1 MGGVYPY
8 SLFHDILRGR
18 EREREREKEREKGR
32 KRGGG
37 REGGRKKGKGKERK
51 GERKRGREE
60 KTGDGFVITESFS
73 YLCMR
78 DRYLDRQTNRTSIVP
93 PAHKN

>member
-8 SLFHDILRGR
+8 SLSHDILRGERERGREKER
-18 EREREREKEREKGR
+18 ERERERE
-32 KRGGG
+32 
-37 REGGRKKGKGKERK
+37 
-51 GERKRGREE
+51 RGREE

-78 DRYLDRQTNRTSIVP
+78 DRYDRQTGQALSP
-93 PAHKN
+93 PCT

>member
-1 MGGVYPY
+1 MGDVYQY

-18 EREREREKEREKGR
+18 ERGREKERE
-32 KRGGG
+32 
-37 REGGRKKGKGKERK
+37 RERER
-51 GERKRGREE
+51 ERGREE

-78 DRYLDRQTNRTSIVP
+78 DRYLDRQTNRTSIAP
-93 PAHKN
+93 LHIKTD

>member
-1 MGGVYPY
+1 MTY
-8 SLFHDILRGR
+8 SEGERGR
-18 EREREREKEREKGR
+18 GRGRKKGRKGEREKERGREGGREKERERERE
-32 KRGGG
+32 
-37 REGGRKKGKGKERK
+37 
-51 GERKRGREE
+51 RGREE

-93 PAHKN
+93 LHIKTD

>member
-8 SLFHDILRGR
+8 SLFHDILRGGKSEGERKRGR
-18 EREREREKEREKGR
+18 ERERERERE
-32 KRGGG
+32 
-37 REGGRKKGKGKERK
+37 
-51 GERKRGREE
+51 RGREE

>member
-1 MGGVYPY
+1 MVTIKLKGE
-8 SLFHDILRGR
+8 RG
-18 EREREREKEREKGR
+18 KGR
-32 KRGGG
+32 
-37 REGGRKKGKGKERK
+37 KGKGKGKGERK
-51 GERKRGREE
+51 GERERGREE

>member
-8 SLFHDILRGR
+8 SLFHDILRGGKR
-18 EREREREKEREKGR
+18 EGEGERKGKGKRGREKER
-32 KRGGG
+32 G
-37 REGGRKKGKGKERK
+37 RE
-51 GERKRGREE
+51 RGREE

-78 DRYLDRQTNRTSIVP
+78 DRYLDRQTNRTSIAP
-93 PAHKN
+93 LHIKTD

>member
-8 SLFHDILRGR
+8 SLSHDILIG
-18 EREREREKEREKGR
+18 REREREKERER
-32 KRGGG
+32 EE
-37 REGGRKKGKGKERK
+37 REGKREGEGERKGKGNGRER
-51 GERKRGREE
+51 RREE

-93 PAHKN
+93 LHIKTD

>member
-8 SLFHDILRGR
+8 SLFHDIFRGR
-18 EREREREKEREKGR
+18 EGKGER
-32 KRGGG
+32 KR
-37 REGGRKKGKGKERK
+37 KGKGKGKRE
-51 GERKRGREE
+51 RGREE

-93 PAHKN
+93 LHIKTD

>member
-1 MGGVYPY
+1 MGSVCPY

-18 EREREREKEREKGR
+18 EREREKEREREREKERER
-32 KRGGG
+32 E
-37 REGGRKKGKGKERK
+37 REGE
-51 GERKRGREE
+51 RGREE
-60 KTGDGFVITESFS
+60 KTGYGFVITESFS

>member
-1 MGGVYPY
+1 MTYPEGE
-8 SLFHDILRGR
+8 RKGR
-18 EREREREKEREKGR
+18 EREGKREREREK
-32 KRGGG
+32 
-37 REGGRKKGKGKERK
+37 GKERK
-51 GERKRGREE
+51 GKRERGREE
-60 KTGDGFVITESFS
+60 KTGYGFVITESFS

>member
-8 SLFHDILRGR
+8 SLSHDILRGR
-18 EREREREKEREKGR
+18 ERGREKGREREREKERER
-32 KRGGG
+32 D
-37 REGGRKKGKGKERK
+37 
-51 GERKRGREE
+51 RGREE
-60 KTGDGFVITESFS
+60 KTGYGFVITESFS

-78 DRYLDRQTNRTSIVP
+78 DRYLDRQTNRTSIVH

>member
-8 SLFHDILRGR
+8 SLFHDILRGG
-18 EREREREKEREKGR
+18 K
-32 KRGGG
+32 
-37 REGGRKKGKGKERK
+37 REGEGERKGKGKGKRE
-51 GERKRGREE
+51 RGREE

-78 DRYLDRQTNRTSIVP
+78 DRYLETDKQDKHCPLHIKTD
-93 PAHKN
+93 

>member
-8 SLFHDILRGR
+8 SLFHDIPRGR
-18 EREREREKEREKGR
+18 EREREKEKEKER
-32 KRGGG
+32 
-37 REGGRKKGKGKERK
+37 KGKGKRER
-51 GERKRGREE
+51 E
-60 KTGDGFVITESFS
+60 KTVYGFVITESFS

-93 PAHKN
+93 LHIKTD

>member
-8 SLFHDILRGR
+8 SLFHDILRGGKR
-18 EREREREKEREKGR
+18 EGERERE
-32 KRGGG
+32 
-37 REGGRKKGKGKERK
+37 
-51 GERKRGREE
+51 GERNGKRERGREE

-93 PAHKN
+93 LHIKTD

>member
-8 SLFHDILRGR
+8 SLFHDIFRGREGKGERKRKGKR
-18 EREREREKEREKGR
+18 ERERERE
-32 KRGGG
+32 
-37 REGGRKKGKGKERK
+37 
-51 GERKRGREE
+51 RGREE

>member
-8 SLFHDILRGR
+8 SLFHDILRGG
-18 EREREREKEREKGR
+18 K
-32 KRGGG
+32 
-37 REGGRKKGKGKERK
+37 REGEGERKGKGKGKRE
-51 GERKRGREE
+51 RGREE
-60 KTGDGFVITESFS
+60 KTGYGFVITESFS

-93 PAHKN
+93 LHIKTD

>member
-1 MGGVYPY
+1 MTY
-8 SLFHDILRGR
+8 SEG
-18 EREREREKEREKGR
+18 ERERGK
-32 KRGGG
+32 
-37 REGGRKKGKGKERK
+37 GRKKGKEGE
-51 GERKRGREE
+51 GERE

-93 PAHKN
+93 LHIKTD

>member
-8 SLFHDILRGR
+8 SLSHDILRGR
-18 EREREREKEREKGR
+18 ERGREKERE
-32 KRGGG
+32 
-37 REGGRKKGKGKERK
+37 RERER
-51 GERKRGREE
+51 ERGREE

-78 DRYLDRQTNRTSIVP
+78 DRYLDRQTNRTSIAP
-93 PAHKN
+93 LHIKTD

>member
-8 SLFHDILRGR
+8 SLFHDILRGG
-18 EREREREKEREKGR
+18 K
-32 KRGGG
+32 
-37 REGGRKKGKGKERK
+37 REGEGERKGKGKGKRK
-51 GERKRGREE
+51 GKRERGREE

-93 PAHKN
+93 PCT

>member
-78 DRYLDRQTNRTSIVP
+78 DRYLDRQTNRTIIAP
-93 PAHKN
+93 CT

>member
-1 MGGVYPY
+1 MTHSEGE
-8 SLFHDILRGR
+8 RGKGR
-18 EREREREKEREKGR
+18 KKGKGKGKREREKEREG
-32 KRGGG
+32 
-37 REGGRKKGKGKERK
+37 EGERKGKGKRE
-51 GERKRGREE
+51 RGREE

>member
-8 SLFHDILRGR
+8 SLFHDILRGGKR
-18 EREREREKEREKGR
+18 EGEGERKGKGERERERGR
-32 KRGGG
+32 G
-37 REGGRKKGKGKERK
+37 
-51 GERKRGREE
+51 RGREE

-93 PAHKN
+93 LHIKTD

>member
-1 MGGVYPY
+1 MIY
-8 SLFHDILRGR
+8 SEGERERGKERGR
-18 EREREREKEREKGR
+18 EKERERERE
-32 KRGGG
+32 
-37 REGGRKKGKGKERK
+37 
-51 GERKRGREE
+51 RGREE

-93 PAHKN
+93 LHIKTD

>member
-8 SLFHDILRGR
+8 SLSHDILRGG
-18 EREREREKEREKGR
+18 K
-32 KRGGG
+32 
-37 REGGRKKGKGKERK
+37 REGEGERKGKGKGKRE
-51 GERKRGREE
+51 RGREE

>member
-8 SLFHDILRGR
+8 SLSHDILRGR
-18 EREREREKEREKGR
+18 EG
-32 KRGGG
+32 
-37 REGGRKKGKGKERK
+37 K
-51 GERKRGREE
+51 GERKGKRERGREE
-60 KTGDGFVITESFS
+60 KTGYGFVITESFS

-93 PAHKN
+93 LHIKTD

>member
-8 SLFHDILRGR
+8 SLFHDILRGG
-18 EREREREKEREKGR
+18 EREREKERE
-32 KRGGG
+32 RG
-37 REGGRKKGKGKERK
+37 
-51 GERKRGREE
+51 RGREE
-60 KTGDGFVITESFS
+60 KTGYGFVITESFS

>member
-8 SLFHDILRGR
+8 SLFHDILRGGKR
-18 EREREREKEREKGR
+18 EREGERKEKE
-32 KRGGG
+32 
-37 REGGRKKGKGKERK
+37 KGKGKGKRERE
-51 GERKRGREE
+51 GERERGREE

-93 PAHKN
+93 LHIKTD